1 MNLDE
6 LQIRADAA
14 EKLLKAMASRPRLM
28 ILCELLKGERTVT
41 ALHQAV
47 GLSMSAI
54 SQHLARLRADEL
66 VTTRRESQT
75 IHYSIASEPAKTVIG
90 TLYELYCSPA
100 TINAE
105 IRGECVIMT
114 IDRAVMAFA
123 GLVVLVSL
131 ALAQTLSPLW
141 LLLTAFVG
149 LNLIQASFT
158 GFCPAAMVFKWL
170 GVKPG
175 KAFT

>member
-1 MNLDE
+1 MNLEE
-6 LQIRADAA
+6 LQIRADQA

-66 VTTRRESQT
+66 VATRREVADDPLFDRERTGEDRDRHPLRALLLACQDCR
-75 IHYSIASEPAKTVIG
+75 PN
-90 TLYELYCSPA
+90 P
-100 TINAE
+100 
-105 IRGECVIMT
+105 RGDHVMT
-114 IDRAVMAFA
+114 IDRAVMVFA

-131 ALAQTLSPLW
+131 ALAQIQSPLW
-141 LLLTAFVG
+141 QLLTAVAG

-158 GFCPAAMVFKWL
+158 GFCPAAIVFKRL

-175 KAFT
+175 RAFT

>member
-66 VTTRRESQT
+66 VATRRKSQT

-90 TLYELYCSPA
+90 TLYELFCSPA
-100 TINAE
+100 KSENP
-105 IRGECVIMT
+105 R
-114 IDRAVMAFA
+114 
-123 GLVVLVSL
+123 
-131 ALAQTLSPLW
+131 QTTEES
-141 LLLTAFVG
+141 
-149 LNLIQASFT
+149 AS
-158 GFCPAAMVFKWL
+158 
-170 GVKPG
+170 
-175 KAFT
+175 